1 MHAGISQSIIA
12 TTQAVLSLADLP
24 RSAACTRE
32 RGVNRST
39 ADRQFAVTTGLTL
52 LVLPF
57 VKQAA
62 KMNNH
67 VQFLSHRNLAR
78 PIAKPLSAMP
88 QAAAATA
95 TTGAPTHTPSIPT
108 IPSGSIHSDP
118 DGRASPVPA
127 DLSSSQLASLASI
140 GSKRPSPI
148 AGVATTTT
156 TRDSPVLAAIRDK
169 KFNDDEERSLY
180 GALEGEHEY
189 VSPWLGAQALGLATA
204 LVVGSA
210 ALGMWGVAKVMG
222 VQSVRLGV
230 SSLYALLLLVLRLSC
245 FLPSCRASVSPCTV
259 APCRQWY

>member
-1 MHAGISQSIIA
+1 
-12 TTQAVLSLADLP
+12 
-24 RSAACTRE
+24 
-32 RGVNRST
+32 
-39 ADRQFAVTTGLTL
+39 
-52 LVLPF
+52 
-57 VKQAA
+57 
-62 KMNNH
+62 MNNH

-78 PIAKPLSAMP
+78 PVAKPLSGTP

-95 TTGAPTHTPSIPT
+95 TTEAPSHTPSIPK
-108 IPSGSIHSDP
+108 IPSGSTPSGP
-118 DGRASPVPA
+118 SGPASPSLA
-127 DLSSSQLASLASI
+127 DTTSSQVASHPSI
-140 GSKRPSPI
+140 DPKRSSPI

-156 TRDSPVLAAIRDK
+156 TRDGPVLAAIRDK

-230 SSLYALLLLVLRLSC
+230 SALYSLLLTLCSYSC
-245 FLPSCRASVSPCTV
+245 PSFRSFLPSFPRLSVTLHC
-259 APCRQWY
+259 AP